1 LYHGLRP
8 LISVNRPRL
17 VLLMNLSA
25 TPARSAPTGDCYPKA
40 NLGRNGAGRQK
51 KLWLVPGTKM
61 SLVS

>member
-25 TPARSAPTGDCYPKA
+25 TPGP
-40 NLGRNGAGRQK
+40 
-51 KLWLVPGTKM
+51 
-61 SLVS
+61 